1 VVADMM
7 FGRGATQ
14 RDRKILRDKVAVL
27 AGKGPAGWW
36 RIAKNLAR
44 YGLGVGHE
52 HPAAPQF
59 WQLALRDA
67 GFADVRFEPV
77 VAEAAIVSGT
87 RAPGIK
93 DRSPAD
99 HGVRPGGF
107 SCRTRNGGR
116 MRGSAMLHS
125 AAGWLRRRSAALLLS
140 VTLAGLAAG
149 GLTWLA
155 GAGRVADACWLVS
168 AGFGLAYA
176 LWSAVDS
183 LRRGRLGVD
192 VIALLA
198 LAGAVAVRELLA
210 AAVIS
215 VMLASGRA
223 LEAWAALRA
232 RHDLSALLDRA
243 PRTAR
248 RYHGGSAEI
257 VPLDAVAPG
266 DLLLVASGDVVP
278 VDGMVASAAAV
289 LDESALTGE
298 ARPVERIRGDQVRSG
313 VLNAGGPFDLRA
325 SDTAAAST
333 YAGIVRLVSEAEN
346 SQAPFVAA
354 ADRYAMW
361 FLPLTLAVAAVA
373 WAVGG
378 ADRAVAVLVVATPC
392 PLILAAPVALVSGLS
407 AAARRGVVVK
417 SGAVLERLARCTTL
431 ILDKTGTLTVG
442 QPQVTMV
449 VPAGTSGLDADEV
462 LTMAASLDQASGHV
476 LAAAI
481 VRAAAERGCGLTP
494 PSDVTETAGQ
504 GVAGSVAGHE
514 VRLGRAGWAGAAEA
528 DSWVRAARRRSRLDG
543 ALTVFV
549 AVDGRPAGVLLLED
563 RMRPDARHTLRAVR
577 RGGITRVVLAT
588 GDRAE
593 AAGAVGALAGAD
605 EVLAELT
612 PAGKL
617 DVVRREQSR
626 APVIMTGDGINDAPA
641 LALADVGI
649 AMGARGATASSE
661 AADAVLTVDELARL
675 GTVAAVARRTRRIAL
690 QSVLAGMGMS
700 LVAMAAAAAGLLPAV
715 WGALLQE
722 AIDVAVILNA
732 LRALAPVPP
741 EVRLTAADARLTG
754 RFRAEHQAIR
764 ADTEELRAA
773 AQALGE
779 PGAMDRV
786 RHVHR
791 LLTSEV
797 WPHEQAEE
805 SSLYPALNRVLGGTD
820 PTAPMSRAHAEI
832 AVQIARLGRLIEDIG
847 DRDPDEADMTD
858 LRDILY
864 GLHAVLRLH
873 TVQEDETYLSLG
885 DTAGRPG

>member
-1 VVADMM
+1 MDWL
-7 FGRGATQ
+7 GR
-14 RDRKILRDKVAVL
+14 RPAVL
-27 AGKGPAGWW
+27 L
-36 RIAKNLAR
+36 LA
-44 YGLGVGHE
+44 
-52 HPAAPQF
+52 
-59 WQLALRDA
+59 
-67 GFADVRFEPV
+67 
-77 VAEAAIVSGT
+77 
-87 RAPGIK
+87 
-93 DRSPAD
+93 
-99 HGVRPGGF
+99 
-107 SCRTRNGGR
+107 
-116 MRGSAMLHS
+116 
-125 AAGWLRRRSAALLLS
+125 
-140 VTLAGLAAG
+140 VTAAGLAAG
-149 GLTWLA
+149 GVAWLA
-155 GAGRVADACWLVS
+155 GASGVADGCWLVS

-176 LWSAVDS
+176 VWSAADG

-198 LAGAVAVRELLA
+198 LAGAVAVGELLA

-248 RYHGGSAEI
+248 RYRDRGVEPVLLETVPLETVPLETVPLETVPLET
-257 VPLDAVAPG
+257 VPLDAVAAG
-266 DLLLVASGDVVP
+266 DLLLVAAGDVVP
-278 VDGMVASAAAV
+278 VDGTVASAAAV
-289 LDESALTGE
+289 LDEAALTGE
-298 ARPVERIRGDQVRSG
+298 AGPVERIHGEPVRSG
-313 VLNAGGPFDLRA
+313 VVNAGGPFDLRA
-325 SDTAAAST
+325 VGTAADST

-346 SQAPFVAA
+346 SQAPFVRA
-354 ADRYAMW
+354 ADRYALW

-373 WAVGG
+373 WALGG
-378 ADRAVAVLVVATPC
+378 AARAVAVLVVATPC

-417 SGAVLERLARCTTL
+417 SGGVLERLARCTTL

-442 QPQVTMV
+442 QPQATAVI
-449 VPAGTSGLDADEV
+449 PAEPDHLAADEV
-462 LTMAASLDQASGHV
+462 LILAASLDQVSGHV

-481 VRAAAERGCGLTP
+481 VRAAAERGARLTAP
-494 PSDVTETAGQ
+494 ANITEVPGQ
-504 GVAGSVAGHE
+504 GITGTVGDRE
-514 VRLGRAGWAGAAEA
+514 VRLGRAGWTGAAET

-563 RMRPDARHTLRAVR
+563 RIRSDARQTLRAVR
-577 RGGITRVVLAT
+577 RGGIGRVVLAT

-593 AAGAVGALAGAD
+593 AAAAVGALAGTD

-612 PAGKL
+612 PADKL
-617 DVVRREQSR
+617 DVVRREQRR

-675 GTVAAVARRTRRIAL
+675 GEVAALARRTRRIAL
-690 QSVLAGMGMS
+690 QSVLAGMGLS
-700 LVAMAAAAAGLLPAV
+700 LAAMAAAAAGLLPAV

-732 LRALAPVPP
+732 LRALAPVRPA
-741 EVRLTAADARLTG
+741 VRLTAADEDLTR

-764 ADTEELRAA
+764 SDIEQLRAA

-779 PGAMDRV
+779 PGAMTRV
-786 RHVHR
+786 RHVHE
-791 LLTSEV
+791 LLTREV

-820 PTAPMSRAHAEI
+820 PTAPMSRGHAEI
-832 AVQIARLGRLIEDIG
+832 AVEIARLGRLIDDIG
-847 DRDPDEADMTD
+847 DREPDQADIAD
-858 LRDILY
+858 LRDLLY

-885 DTAGRPG
+885 DTAAGPLA

>member
-1 VVADMM
+1 MTN
-7 FGRGATQ
+7 G
-14 RDRKILRDKVAVL
+14 AVL
-27 AGKGPAGWW
+27 RSAVGW
-36 RIAKNLAR
+36 
-44 YGLGVGHE
+44 
-52 HPAAPQF
+52 
-59 WQLALRDA
+59 
-67 GFADVRFEPV
+67 
-77 VAEAAIVSGT
+77 
-87 RAPGIK
+87 
-93 DRSPAD
+93 
-99 HGVRPGGF
+99 F
-107 SCRTRNGGR
+107 S
-116 MRGSAMLHS
+116 
-125 AAGWLRRRSAALLLS
+125 RRSSVLLLA
-140 VTLAGLAAG
+140 VTAAGLAAG
-149 GLTWLA
+149 GLARLA
-155 GAGRVADACWLVS
+155 GAGGAADVCWLVS

-176 LWSAVDS
+176 LWSAADS

-248 RYHGGSAEI
+248 RYQGGGVEI
-257 VPLDAVAPG
+257 VPLDAVAVG

-278 VDGMVASAAAV
+278 VDGTVASAAAI

-298 ARPVERIRGDQVRSG
+298 ARPAERIRGDQVRSG
-313 VLNAGGPFDLRA
+313 VVNAGGPFDMRA
-325 SDTAAAST
+325 ADTAADST

-346 SQAPFVAA
+346 SQAPFVRL
-354 ADRYAMW
+354 ADRYALW

-373 WAVGG
+373 WALGG

-417 SGAVLERLARCTTL
+417 SGGVLERLAQCTTL

-442 QPQVTMV
+442 QPQVTAV
-449 VPAGTSGLDADEV
+449 IPASPGRLDTDET
-462 LTMAASLDQASGHV
+462 LTLAASLDQVSGHV

-481 VRAAAERGCGLTP
+481 VRAAAERGCRLTTP
-494 PSDVTETAGQ
+494 ADVTEVPGQ
-504 GVAGSVAGHE
+504 GIAGTVGGRE
-514 VRLGRAGWAGAAEA
+514 VKLGRAGWAGAVETE
-528 DSWVRAARRRSRLDG
+528 SWVRVARRRSRLDG
-543 ALTVFV
+543 ALTVFA

-563 RMRPDARHTLRAVR
+563 RLRPDARQTLRAVR
-577 RGGITRVVLAT
+577 RGGISRIVLAT

-593 AAGAVGALAGAD
+593 AAGAVGALTGVD
-605 EVLAELT
+605 EVIAELT
-612 PAGKL
+612 PADKL
-617 DVVRREQSR
+617 AVVRREQHR

-649 AMGARGATASSE
+649 AMGARGATASSD

-675 GTVAAVARRTRRIAL
+675 GGVAAVARRTRRIAR
-690 QSVLAGMGMS
+690 QSALAGMGMS
-700 LVAMAAAAAGLLPAV
+700 LAAMAAAAAGLLPAV

-741 EVRLTAADARLTG
+741 EVRLTAADTDLTQ
-754 RFRAEHQAIR
+754 RFRAEHERIR
-764 ADTEELRAA
+764 VDTEQLRAT
-773 AQALGE
+773 AQALDE

-786 RHVHR
+786 RHVHE
-791 LLTSEV
+791 LLVGEV
-797 WPHEQAEE
+797 WPHEHAEE

-832 AVQIARLGRLIEDIG
+832 AVQITRLGRLIDDIG
-847 DRDPDEADMTD
+847 DRDPDDTDITD

-864 GLHAVLRLH
+864 GLHAILRLH

-885 DTAGRPG
+885 GTAAPGRPGA